1 MRCFIHTDVEAIAAC
16 RKCGKGM
23 CSNCSAYS
31 GHTGICPEC
40 RRNEFILEAATK
52 RNRVVALEKEIKW
65 NIAKT
70 VLLFWTLY
78 FLFAGIYEHSK
89 MKKELETLNQR
100 IDVLDKE
107 IIRLGNYMHT
117 DGKEFK

>member
-1 MRCFIHTDVEAIAAC
+1 MRCFIHNSVEAIAAC
-16 RKCGKGM
+16 RRCGKGM

-40 RRNEFILEAATK
+40 RRNDFIVEATGK
-52 RNRVVALEKEIKW
+52 RQRVAQLQKDIKW

-78 FLFAGIYEHSK
+78 FLFAGIYEHRK
-89 MKKELETLNQR
+89 MKKELEALETR
-100 IDVLDKE
+100 IETLDKE
-107 IIRLGNYMHT
+107 IKRLGDYMHT
-117 DGKEFK
+117 NGQEFK

>member
-1 MRCFIHTDVEAIAAC
+1 MRCFIHNDVEAIAAC
-16 RKCGKGM
+16 RRCGKGM

-40 RRNEFILEAATK
+40 RRNDFIEEARSK
-52 RNRVVALEKEIKW
+52 RQRVAQLQKDIKW

-78 FLFAGIYEHSK
+78 FLFAGIYEHRK
-89 MKKELETLNQR
+89 MKKELEALETR
-100 IDVLDKE
+100 IETLDKE
-107 IIRLGNYMHT
+107 IKRLGDYMHT
-117 DGKEFK
+117 NGQEFR

>member
-1 MRCFIHTDVEAIAAC
+1 MRCFIHNSVEAIAAC
-16 RKCGKGM
+16 RRCGKGM

-40 RRNEFILEAATK
+40 RRNDFIVEARGK
-52 RNRVVALEKEIKW
+52 RQRVAQLQKDIKW

-78 FLFAGIYEHSK
+78 FLFAGIYEHRK
-89 MKKELETLNQR
+89 MKKELEALETR
-100 IDVLDKE
+100 IETLDKE
-107 IIRLGNYMHT
+107 IKRLGDYMHT
-117 DGKEFK
+117 NGQEFK

>member
-40 RRNEFILEAATK
+40 RRNEFILEAAQK
-52 RNRVVALEKEIKW
+52 RERITVLENDIKW

-78 FLFAGIYEHSK
+78 FLFAGIYRHNQ
-89 MKKELETLNQR
+89 MKKELESLQERVNL
-100 IDVLDKE
+100 LDKE
-107 IIRLGNYMHT
+107 IKRLGEYMHT